1 MSRAEHEVPTIQS
14 WLTPAEAGVLGGMR
28 YTKRR
33 SEFLLRRWTGK
44 HALATTVGL
53 PLDLPALARIE
64 VANRPSGAPYVR
76 VDGMPLQVDI
86 SISDRAGYA
95 VCVVAPHGS
104 RVGCDLE
111 IVEPRSDGFVEQ
123 FLTSAE
129 QSYVNSRLWSAR
141 DMAANLIW
149 SAKESA
155 LKVLHTGLRRDTRS
169 VEVVLGTRPEP
180 TGWTG
185 LEIRTVEGRLFPGWW
200 RRDGVFLV
208 TCAADGPLPAP
219 MTLDGSVDLR
229 EQEPV
234 HSWVNHPLWP

>member
-1 MSRAEHEVPTIQS
+1 MSRAEHEVPTVQS
-14 WLTPAEAGVLGGMR
+14 WLTPTEAGALGGMR

-53 PLDLPALARIE
+53 PLDLPSLARIE

-95 VCVVAPHGS
+95 VCVVAPHRS

-129 QSYVNSRLWSAR
+129 QAYVSSRPWPAR

-169 VEVVLGTRPEP
+169 VEVMLGTGPEP

-219 MTLDGSVDLR
+219 VTLAGSVDLR

-234 HSWVNHPLWP
+234 HSWVSRPLWP